1 MVVLSFL
8 FFAGWGAKGSD
19 VSRYQVERGS
29 ELEKELGYKLSV
41 QDHHDE
47 ERSLGL
53 DAAVPIEGAASDY
66 WVKFRATVAGRLK
79 DLFELDLTLTDAN
92 GRLIRVPLAIRPI
105 WSKEN
110 EVDVRFPIKKEL
122 INQAVVDIR
131 CGGARMATRLMPHP
145 EAIYTIRLG
154 DYGPGNASAVQSPT
168 PRSTL
173 VPGPYHVIRLAT
185 LEDTGEEVAML
196 DFKVFKTIEMLKEHI
211 AKLPGGSEIYF
222 QRWLGPTGGPGW
234 NNKFVKTT
242 DELKTFCAEHH
253 QTLKLSAVS
262 PYY

>member
-1 MVVLSFL
+1 VVLSFL

-66 WVKFRATVAGRLK
+66 LVKFRATVAGRLK

-110 EVDVRFPIKKEL
+110 EVDVADGLVRQIALVRVARERFRK
-122 INQAVVDIR
+122 
-131 CGGARMATRLMPHP
+131 
-145 EAIYTIRLG
+145 
-154 DYGPGNASAVQSPT
+154 
-168 PRSTL
+168 
-173 VPGPYHVIRLAT
+173 VPGYFRAVLTLRVRATALDLFYNSVSGYRAQYYQAADLGTVANRFALDRLVLQVLRSVTSVNKPTCPPAWVEKSLRDRMRSSGLIKESGCVMHEGPIRT
-185 LEDTGEEVAML
+185 
-196 DFKVFKTIEMLKEHI
+196 
-211 AKLPGGSEIYF
+211 
-222 QRWLGPTGGPGW
+222 
-234 NNKFVKTT
+234 
-242 DELKTFCAEHH
+242 
-253 QTLKLSAVS
+253 
-262 PYY
+262 